1 MPKKAEAK
9 VGSATEKKTVA
20 AKAEKGV
27 KEKKVSEKETTK
39 KETSK
44 KIEKSADKKTEK
56 STSKSTSE
64 KVDKVEKTE
73 DSVSTGKKSQD
84 YKEKAAEIENSIIQR
99 INANPAM
106 ANGKFKKLVS
116 VNKLMETG
124 AHIGLVS
131 KKWNPKMKPYIY
143 AKKGNNY
150 IIDLMQTVIMLN
162 TAYNFLM
169 NLSKEASSNPVY
181 KEQVGPILVVG
192 TRGKVIKNHVKEQAR
207 RTHSYYINERWLG
220 GTLTNFKTI
229 SNSIKKF
236 NNLVLMHKK
245 GDIEKYN
252 KKERVMLKKKTEKY
266 AKFFSGIRTMK
277 ELPKAIILTDP
288 ENENIAL
295 TEAKKMGIPVV
306 AICNSNANI
315 DGIDY
320 IIPANNYSIKSVYLL
335 VGILCDA
342 IAEGRNL
349 PTQFVGKNDNEIV
362 LPEIIKK
369 KPEFKKVVYHK

>member
-9 VGSATEKKTVA
+9 VGSATEKKSVA
-20 AKAEKGV
+20 AKAEKEV
-27 KEKKVSEKETTK
+27 KEKKVSEKET
-39 KETSK
+39 SK
-44 KIEKSADKKTEK
+44 KTEKSADKKTEN
-56 STSKSTSE
+56 STSKSTSK

-73 DSVSTGKKSQD
+73 ESVSTGKKSQD

-266 AKFFSGIRTMK
+266 AKFFS
-277 ELPKAIILTDP
+277 
-288 ENENIAL
+288 
-295 TEAKKMGIPVV
+295 
-306 AICNSNANI
+306 
-315 DGIDY
+315 
-320 IIPANNYSIKSVYLL
+320 
-335 VGILCDA
+335 
-342 IAEGRNL
+342 
-349 PTQFVGKNDNEIV
+349 
-362 LPEIIKK
+362 
-369 KPEFKKVVYHK
+369 

>member
-9 VGSATEKKTVA
+9 VGSATAKKPVA
-20 AKAEKGV
+20 AKAEKEV
-27 KEKKVSEKETTK
+27 KEKKVSEKET
-39 KETSK
+39 SK
-44 KIEKSADKKTEK
+44 VNSKSADKKTEK
-56 STSKSTSE
+56 DTLKITSK
-64 KVDKVEKTE
+64 KVKGVEKTE
-73 DSVSTGKKSQD
+73 ENVNTTVAKKSQD

-106 ANGKFKKLVS
+106 TNGKFKKLVS

-162 TAYNFLM
+162 TAYNFLV
-169 NLSKEASSNPVY
+169 NLSKEAYANPVY

-288 ENENIAL
+288 ENEKIAL

-306 AICNSNANI
+306 AICNSNANT

-349 PTQFVGKNDNEIV
+349 PTQFVGKNDSEIV

-369 KPEFKKVVYHK
+369 KPEFKRVVYHR

>member
-1 MPKKAEAK
+1 MAKKAEPK
-9 VGSATEKKTVA
+9 VGSATVKKTAA
-20 AKAEKGV
+20 AKAEK
-27 KEKKVSEKETTK
+27 ETKKVTVK
-39 KETSK
+39 KETAVK
-44 KIEKSADKKTEK
+44 EIKSATKKTEK
-56 STSKSTSE
+56 TVATKTTKTTKE
-64 KVDKVEKTE
+64 VETVDKNTAVKKYQ
-73 DSVSTGKKSQD
+73 DS
-84 YKEKAAEIENSIIQR
+84 YKEKAAEIESNIMQK
-99 INANPAM
+99 INANPAIT
-106 ANGKFKKLVS
+106 NGKFRKLVS

-124 AHIGLVS
+124 AHIGLAS

-162 TAYNFLM
+162 SAYNFLV
-169 NLSKEASSNPVY
+169 NLSKEASSNPLY
-181 KEQVGPILVVG
+181 KEQSGPILVVG

-245 GDIEKYN
+245 GDVEKFN
-252 KKERVMLKKKTEKY
+252 KKERMLKKKETEKL
-266 AKFFSGIRTMK
+266 AKFFGGIRTMK
-277 ELPKAIILTDP
+277 ELPKAIVLTDP
-288 ENENIAL
+288 ENEKIAL
-295 TEAKKMGIPVV
+295 IEAKKLGIPVI
-306 AICNSNANI
+306 AICNTNANI

-349 PTQFVGKNDNEIV
+349 PTQFVGKNDSDIV

-369 KPEFKKVVYHK
+369 KPEFRKVVYHNNNSK